1 MYRVEVSKVV
11 RPSWFFIPTNALGR
25 GGGVVQIGS
34 SLGVPDSRITLRGS
48 MQLFGEYVQ
57 FLENVRRLLDP
68 ALVIGVPYRD
78 VVGNHYN
85 LFNFPKADDVV
96 Y

>member
-1 MYRVEVSKVV
+1 
-11 RPSWFFIPTNALGR
+11 
-25 GGGVVQIGS
+25 
-34 SLGVPDSRITLRGS
+34 